1 MSPLEKGLPTVQRLS
16 LFILALAAAGASLCR
31 ADDSKKNFRSPQ
43 KPSVDDDVTVL
54 LNSVDRASEGTRKP
68 IHVAIGAIE
77 RKLEDNAT
85 AEAAAKSLLDRRNE
99 FQLDPVLEK
108 RLSAMIAEKKSVA
121 AAQIMLR
128 CVQSKL
134 TINTL
139 AKGSVVIGRVVVED
153 GKLDPEW
160 VLAQMPILDGGY
172 FAGEVGNMKKPLWF
186 RAAGYEDAKAPLGG
200 MAVAVYD
207 VGTVTMKPVAP
218 EKMATVKGKVAL
230 DLADR
235 GPATITLSLMV
246 PPANTPHG
254 GYSPRR
260 RWPEPTK
267 VKLASDG
274 SFRVSGLNPSEYYLQ
289 VEAKD
294 HAKVAKRVKLE
305 PSKEKDEGMLK
316 LRTTDL
322 GYYIGKPAPSGGE
335 LPWEKDYKS
344 AMKRAAEENKP
355 VMVMMTATWCGPCK
369 LLEKETL
376 NNPWVKHFLSGVV
389 LVQAFEDKEVEAKY
403 GLNGYPT
410 LVFVDSS
417 GKEVHR
423 TAGYKQSIPFLAEC
437 VKAFN
442 KLSLKLPDDLQ
453 LLVDKKVVSGR

>member
-1 MSPLEKGLPTVQRLS
+1 LVKGLLTVQRL
-16 LFILALAAAGASLCR
+16 LCLILALAAAGASFGR
-31 ADDSKKNFRSPQ
+31 ADDSKKNFNSPQ
-43 KPSVDDDVTVL
+43 KAADDDVTVL
-54 LNSVDRASEGTRKP
+54 LNSVNRAGEGTRKP
-68 IHVAIGAIE
+68 IHEAVGAIE
-77 RKLEDNAT
+77 RKLNDKAT
-85 AEAAAKSLLDRRNE
+85 AEAAAKALLDRRNE

-108 RLSAMIAEKKSVA
+108 RLSSMIAENKSVV

-139 AKGSVVIGRVVVED
+139 SKGSVVIGRVTTED

-172 FAGEVGNMKKPLWF
+172 FAGEVGSMKKPLRF
-186 RAAGYEDAKAPLGG
+186 RAAGYEDLEVPLGG

-207 VGTVTMKPVAP
+207 VGTVTLKPTPP
-218 EKMATVKGKVAL
+218 EKMASVKGKVAL

-235 GPATITLSLMV
+235 GPATVTISLMV

-260 RWPEPTK
+260 RWPEPTT
-267 VKLASDG
+267 VKLEKDG
-274 SFRVSGLNPSEYYLQ
+274 SFRATGLTPSEYYLQ
-289 VEAKD
+289 V
-294 HAKVAKRVKLE
+294 HAKVHANVMKRVKLE
-305 PSKEKDEGMLK
+305 PGKERDEGTLK

-322 GYYIGKPAPSGGE
+322 AHYIGKPAPNVGE

-369 LLEKETL
+369 MLEKETL

-389 LVQAFEDKEVEAKY
+389 IVQAFEDKEVEKKY

-410 LVFVDSS
+410 LVFVDST

-442 KLSLKLPDDLQ
+442 KLSIKLPEELQ
-453 LLVDKKVVSGR
+453 LLVDKKVVGGR